1 LEIGGIGW
9 RCYQMLDGNLQWRA
23 LLVSRLRETRPIQ
36 NCREP
41 LILISRTTLPRRL
54 VAEALGTA
62 FLLAA
67 IVGSGIMASRLS
79 GANDGIALLANTLVT
94 GLALMVLILTFAPVS
109 GAHFNPLVTL
119 LEVWQGNIPWQ
130 ALPPYVAAQLAGA
143 CAGVAAADA
152 MFGLPAFSAATQIK
166 SDWPLLWSE
175 FVATFGLIG
184 IIVGCSRRRPSATP
198 FAVAAYIVAA
208 CWFTSSSSFANPA
221 ATLARA
227 MSNSFTGIRPADV
240 CGFVLAQIMGA
251 SCAAVVFDWMF
262 QPAATFCRAAEKNAV
277 ADAGSEIIS

>member
-1 LEIGGIGW
+1 MARFTRLSLA
-9 RCYQMLDGNLQWRA
+9 RDGA
-23 LLVSRLRETRPIQ
+23 HPRLS
-36 NCREP
+36 EP
-41 LILISRTTLPRRL
+41 LILISATTLPRRL

-67 IVGSGIMASRLS
+67 IVGSGIMASRLC
-79 GANDGIALLANTLVT
+79 GGNDGLALLANTLVT
-94 GLALMVLILTFAPVS
+94 GLALMVLILTFAPLS
-109 GAHFNPLVTL
+109 GAHFNPVVTL
-119 LEVWQGNIPWQ
+119 LEVWQGKISWRV
-130 ALPPYVAAQLAGA
+130 LPAYISAQMVGA

-152 MFGLPAFSAATQIK
+152 MFGLPVFSAATQVK
-166 SDWPLLWSE
+166 SDWPLLGSE

-184 IIVGCSRRRPSATP
+184 VIVGCSRRRPSATP

-240 CGFVLAQIMGA
+240 PGFVLAQIVGA
-251 SCAAVVFDWMF
+251 SCAAVVFDWLF
-262 QPAATFCRAAEKNAV
+262 QLAGAFGRAAETRTA